1 MNQRKRKPANQ
12 EKPKNKKIIRCRK
25 LVRPVFEHDTCSEF
39 INGINKEKD
48 NTCGNCKFSN

>member
-12 EKPKNKKIIRCRK
+12 EKPKNNKIIRCRK